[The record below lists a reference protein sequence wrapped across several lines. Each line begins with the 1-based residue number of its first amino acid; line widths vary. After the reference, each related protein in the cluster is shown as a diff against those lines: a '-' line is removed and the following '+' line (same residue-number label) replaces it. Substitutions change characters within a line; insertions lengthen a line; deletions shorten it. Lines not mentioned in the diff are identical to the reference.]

1 MSKWLIE
8 WLLAGMTNWLI
19 EKGVNN
25 SIIDRMTMI

>member
-8 WLLAGMTNWLI
+8 WLLAEMTNWLI